1 MNYDD
6 YIDKI
11 PNFPKEGILFYDI
24 APLLYN
30 QLAFKSIIEEIAKN
44 IEACK
49 PDLIVAI
56 ESRGFLVASALSIV
70 MDKGFLMVRKK
81 GKTPGKTISYEY
93 QLEYGTDLLE
103 IRENINIK
111 DKKIVIVDDLLATG
125 GTVQAAINLVK
136 KTGASVCCLAFLIE
150 LIELGGRK
158 KLEDQFKDFN
168 IFSVLKY

>member
-125 GTVQAAINLVK
+125 GTVQAAINLIH

-150 LIELGGRK
+150 LAELGGRK
-158 KLEDQFKDFN
+158 KIEDKVKDFN

>member
-56 ESRGFLVASALSIV
+56 ESRGFLVASALSII

-111 DKKIVIVDDLLATG
+111 DKSTLINILINTYKVNRTFEDLSAYSLDDLIY
-125 GTVQAAINLVK
+125 INKWYISSLSKEDICMRVK
-136 KTGASVCCLAFLIE
+136 DLFYKEERIYE
-150 LIELGGRK
+150 E
-158 KLEDQFKDFN
+158 
-168 IFSVLKY
+168 